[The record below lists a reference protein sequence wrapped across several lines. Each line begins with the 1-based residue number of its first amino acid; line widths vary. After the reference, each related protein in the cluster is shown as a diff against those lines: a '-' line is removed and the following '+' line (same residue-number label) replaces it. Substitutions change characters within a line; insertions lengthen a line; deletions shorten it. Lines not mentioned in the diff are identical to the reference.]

1 MTATDVGLTPPVDSA
16 LDHRAERK
24 RERAISKAEN
34 AAFSDS
40 KRRLSSPGAT
50 IAALIIAVIWTIPTL
65 GLFITSFRQ
74 PADINTSGWW
84 TVFTNPNLTISNYV
98 NTLNF
103 NDALT
108 VGQSFINSLVIVIPA
123 TLFPIVVAL
132 LAAYAFAWVNFR
144 GKNILFIAV
153 FSLQVVPIQV
163 ALVPLLSL
171 FSNGVTIGNWAVFP
185 GLNLNSV
192 DGSFARIWIAHTI
205 FALPLAIFLLHNF
218 IAALPVD
225 IMEAARID
233 GASHGQTFFR
243 IVLPLARP
251 AIASFAI
258 LQFLW
263 VWNDLLVATI
273 FTAGDNFP
281 ITKLL
286 TDLAGTYGQTWYLLS
301 AGTFLAIIIPLV
313 VFFSLQRYFVR
324 GLLAGATKG

>member
-1 MTATDVGLTPPVDSA
+1 MIATDVDPRSA
-16 LDHRAERK
+16 KRAEKDQR
-24 RERAISKAEN
+24 RAES
-34 AAFSDS
+34 AAFNAS
-40 KRRLSSPGAT
+40 KKRLSSKGAT
-50 IAALIIAVIWTIPTL
+50 IAAIVIAVIWTIPTF
-65 GLFITSFRQ
+65 GLFVTSFRQ

-84 TVFTNPNLTISNYV
+84 TFFAHPDLTISNYT

-103 NDALT
+103 TDTIT

-123 TLFPIVVAL
+123 TLIPIAVAL
-132 LAAYAFAWVNFR
+132 LAAYAFAWIDFR
-144 GKNILFIAV
+144 GKNILFIGV

-171 FSNGVTIGNWAVFP
+171 FSNGLTIGGWAVFP
-185 GLNLNSV
+185 GLNLNGL
-192 DGSFARIWIAHTI
+192 DGSFARIWLAHTM

-218 IAALPVD
+218 ISALPND

-233 GASHGQTFFR
+233 GASHGQIFFR

-273 FTAGDNFP
+273 FTSGGNFP

-286 TDLAGTYGQTWYLLS
+286 TDLAGTYGQSWYLLS
-301 AGTFLAIIIPLV
+301 AGSFLAIIVPLI
-313 VFFSLQRYFVR
+313 VFFSLQRFFVR